1 MSRALALLAAV
12 ALAAAA
18 HAEQQLAVYPGVVH
32 TRIGNDLVIG
42 GEHYRMAYFT
52 TPDPMQ
58 KVAHYFA
65 KQWNEQG
72 YPTVVDGDLKQEGVV
87 SALYTREGLQRGVVL
102 RRHAGRTVGFT
113 VLRDLWQR
121 PASAPAPGLVKLE
134 GALYSGDV
142 GTRDR
147 DGGSH
152 HRTSLVQGGL
162 AEVRKEVELKLGSAG
177 FEAVHQTEQR
187 VDGKAQ
193 VTLEFSAGGQ
203 QVIANLTEVEPR
215 LTAVVQMSVGS
226 DRLDGVSND
235 DAVREGRA
243 RRAKQQAG
251 GGR

>member
-1 MSRALALLAAV
+1 VSRALLAALLLL
-12 ALAAAA
+12 LATGA

-65 KQWNEQG
+65 KHWHEQG
-72 YPTVVDGDLKQEGVV
+72 YPTVVDGDMKQEGVV

-102 RRHAGRTVGFT
+102 RRHGGRTVGFT

-121 PASAPAPGLVKLE
+121 AVSAPAPGLVKLE
-134 GALYSGDV
+134 GALYTGDV

-152 HRTSLVQGGL
+152 HRTSLIEGPL

-177 FEAVHQTEQR
+177 FKPGRHTEQQ

-203 QVIANLTEVEPR
+203 QVIANLTALEPR

-243 RRAKQQAG
+243 QRAQEPAG
-251 GGR
+251 ARP